1 MASARSKTL
10 TDKEIKAKIKALEQ
24 SEQKECVFN
33 VGGVAGLA
41 VRWRGANSI
50 QWLLRVQTKSLRI
63 KKTAS
68 FASMSLREAR
78 EWAAFILANNGK
90 TQKEIEAEQTE
101 AKTVAELWPDFL
113 TAFFASDGWT
123 YSEKARHNKEAF
135 GRRHI
140 FPYIGGLRP
149 DEIDYPHVIAALNG
163 AISADNRKKRLVIIR
178 QFLNWCKPQGLR
190 TKPLP
195 TDLSELKSSLVVLEK
210 KANHQPVVS
219 WQEVPRF
226 VCALMSGK
234 NSRSIGALALLFKI
248 LTIARNAPIRL
259 ATWAEFDETLTL
271 WTVPRQHMKE
281 KKEKGKSIRTE
292 RTDPHLVPLSNQ
304 AQAILLLLKELKST
318 TGLVFGSGFGANFG
332 RPISDRTL
340 KAYIE
345 RVSDREERAG
355 RVSFRDTNE
364 LDDDGRPRVAVPHGF
379 RSDFESWAL
388 EHGFPERIINMC
400 QDHLDKTDNYNRAY
414 RRDTQLPA
422 RRELLQAWA
431 DYCLSQCP
439 ADWCKW

>member
-1 MASARSKTL
+1 
-10 TDKEIKAKIKALEQ
+10 
-24 SEQKECVFN
+24 
-33 VGGVAGLA
+33 
-41 VRWRGANSI
+41 
-50 QWLLRVQTKSLRI
+50 
-63 KKTAS
+63 
-68 FASMSLREAR
+68 
-78 EWAAFILANNGK
+78 
-90 TQKEIEAEQTE
+90 
-101 AKTVAELWPDFL
+101 
-113 TAFFASDGWT
+113 
-123 YSEKARHNKEAF
+123 
-135 GRRHI
+135 
-140 FPYIGGLRP
+140 
-149 DEIDYPHVIAALNG
+149 
-163 AISADNRKKRLVIIR
+163 
-178 QFLNWCKPQGLR
+178 
-190 TKPLP
+190 
-195 TDLSELKSSLVVLEK
+195 
-210 KANHQPVVS
+210 
-219 WQEVPRF
+219 
-226 VCALMSGK
+226 
-234 NSRSIGALALLFKI
+234 
-248 LTIARNAPIRL
+248 
-259 ATWAEFDETLTL
+259 
-271 WTVPRQHMKE
+271 MKE

-304 AQAILLLLKELKST
+304 AQAILLLLKELKGT

-345 RVSDREERAG
+345 RVSDREERAR
-355 RVSFRDTNE
+355 RVSFRDINE